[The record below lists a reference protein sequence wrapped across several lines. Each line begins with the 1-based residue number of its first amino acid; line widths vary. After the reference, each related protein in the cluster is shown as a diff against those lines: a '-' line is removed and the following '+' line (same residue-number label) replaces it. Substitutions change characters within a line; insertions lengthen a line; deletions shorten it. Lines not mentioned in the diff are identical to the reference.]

1 MVLNAQWEPDK
12 AGNAGQKKKEKRNK
26 EQVQPKQ
33 SIMNMRDINETL
45 QIILNVN
52 GLNVPIKRHS

>member
-1 MVLNAQWEPDK
+1 MPNENQIRQEMQGK
-12 AGNAGQKKKEKRNK
+12 KKKEKRNK